1 MSLNLV
7 RTISIA
13 TFACLTA
20 TTACAQED
28 RDEAEP
34 NWTDL
39 PELPRDENGN
49 WILPDIDVLVT
60 LARPEITDQEYRF
73 LIPFE
78 WLDYRIP
85 PLRREAAAG
94 LEIED
99 SGLYLLAILRD
110 GEVVST
116 LEAHNTVVQHIGQIS
131 LRINPGWH
139 FEEIL
144 TPGTSPELAEIV
156 RHSETD
162 TVRFGLRELA
172 MPTARQREELAYV
185 GEHELV
191 GPVAVTCVARSLD
204 MERERPPPDEGYC
217 RFVFEYRDG
226 FNIHYSIP
234 QHQFHQWESIVT
246 SIYELISGFEQ
257 AAAAD

>member
-1 MSLNLV
+1 MNLIRLLWLVIFISL
-7 RTISIA
+7 A
-13 TFACLTA
+13 A

-28 RDEAEP
+28 AAESEP

-49 WILPDIDVLVT
+49 WVLPDMDVRVT
-60 LARPEITDQEYRF
+60 LTRPEITDAEYHF

-85 PLRREAAAG
+85 PLRRQAAAG
-94 LEIED
+94 LEIQE

-116 LEAHNTVVQHIGQIS
+116 LEARNTVVQHIGQIFLLAS
-131 LRINPGWH
+131 RTDH
-139 FEEIL
+139 FETTFVPQTGSEMPDILRHTEIN
-144 TPGTSPELAEIV
+144 IV
-156 RHSETD
+156 RD
-162 TVRFGLRELA
+162 GLREFA
-172 MPTARQREELAYV
+172 MPPSRQREELAYL

-191 GPVAVTCVARSLD
+191 GPVGVTCVARSPD
-204 MERERPPPDEGYC
+204 FERERPPPDEGNC
-217 RFVFEYRDG
+217 RLVFEYEDG
-226 FNIHYSIP
+226 FIVQFGYP

-246 SIYELISGFEQ
+246 SICELIEGFEQ
-257 AAAAD
+257 TAAAAE

>member
-1 MSLNLV
+1 LSLNLV

-20 TTACAQED
+20 TTAYAQED
-28 RDEAEP
+28 RDEAES

-39 PELPRDENGN
+39 LELPRDENGN
-49 WILPDIDVLVT
+49 WILPDIDVMVT

-99 SGLYLLAILRD
+99 RGLYLLAILRD

-131 LRINPGWH
+131 LRVTPDWH
-139 FEEIL
+139 FEGVL
-144 TPGTSPELAEIV
+144 MPRTSADLPDMI
-156 RHSETD
+156 RHTETD
-162 TVRFGLRELA
+162 SVRYGLRELA
-172 MPTARQREELAYV
+172 MPPARQREELAYV
-185 GEHELV
+185 GEHNLA
-191 GPVAVTCVARSLD
+191 GPIAVTCVARSPD
-204 MERERPPPDEGYC
+204 MERDRPPPDEGYC
-217 RFVFEYRDG
+217 RLVFEYEDG
-226 FNIHYSIP
+226 LSVFFSYP
-234 QHQFHQWESIVT
+234 QHQFHHWESIAT
-246 SIYELISGFEQ
+246 SIHELISGFEQ
-257 AAAAD
+257 AAAVD